1 MAKFDMVTFKMVKKD
16 QVTGSVQKRLI
27 PFSPWDFLSA
37 AKIPIGMNPCIEPHN
52 SEHCPENCPVVSIE
66 IFTSAQ
72 RPGIASALTASVG
85 SAKAWITSTADNAT
99 SETPKEST
107 AKFDTLIPNK
117 SPTFKKLLSATSDE
131 SKAQYHCNPTK
142 SFTDSLVKS
151 TVGVVSTS

>member
-1 MAKFDMVTFKMVKKD
+1 MCFEDILFFRSEM
-16 QVTGSVQKRLI
+16 
-27 PFSPWDFLSA
+27 FLLA

-52 SEHCPENCPVVSIE
+52 SEHCPENCPAVSIE
-66 IFTSAQ
+66 IFTNAQ

-85 SAKAWITSTADNAT
+85 SAKAWITSTADSAT

-117 SPTFKKLLSATSDE
+117 SPIPKKLLNATSDE

-142 SFTDSLVKS
+142 SFTDSVVKS
-151 TVGVVSTS
+151 TIGVVKTS